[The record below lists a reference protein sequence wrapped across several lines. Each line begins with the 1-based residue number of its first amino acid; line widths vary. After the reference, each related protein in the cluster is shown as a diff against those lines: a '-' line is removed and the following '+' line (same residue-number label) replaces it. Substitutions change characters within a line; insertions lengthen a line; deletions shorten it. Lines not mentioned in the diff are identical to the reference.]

1 MNKTIIFTGGG
12 TAGHV
17 TPNLEIIPF
26 FINNGWNV
34 FYVGSKYGME
44 KEIVTKSDVRIKFL
58 PIHAGK
64 LRRYFSLQ
72 NVVDIF
78 LIGLGIIEAFIIIKK
93 YKPAIIFSKGGF
105 VSFPVVFAAWLN
117 MVPVLIHESDVTP
130 GLSNKLSGFFASKIF
145 STFSETSK
153 YTNNSKLEY
162 IGPIIRSGF
171 KNANYK
177 KGFEYCGFNKNI
189 PVILVMGGSL
199 GSENINKAIRRDL
212 NKLIN
217 NFQIVHICG
226 KRNVDK
232 NIKFDNYKQFEYIN
246 DQFPDVLAMSKLVV
260 ARAGSNSIFEFL
272 FMKKPMILIPLPPK
286 SSRGDQI
293 MNAKIFKEKGYC
305 EVINDE
311 DLENVSSDNV
321 IRVAY
326 KNKDYY
332 IKNMQNVNFSDNA
345 KKVYEF
351 ITKKLANKCKLNK

>member
-34 FYVGSKYGME
+34 FYVGSKCGME
-44 KEIVTKSDVRIKFL
+44 KEIVTKSNDRIEFL
-58 PIHAGK
+58 SIRAGK

-72 NVVDIF
+72 NIVDIF
-78 LIGLGIIEAFIIIKK
+78 SIGLGVIEAFIIIKK
-93 YKPAIIFSKGGF
+93 CKPDIVFSKGGF

-130 GLSNKLSGFFASKIF
+130 GLSNKLSGIFASKIF
-145 STFSETSK
+145 STFTETSK
-153 YTNNSKLEY
+153 YINNNKLEY

-177 KGFEYCGFNKNI
+177 KGYEYCGFNENM

-212 NKLIN
+212 NKLISD
-217 NFQIVHICG
+217 FQIVHICG
-226 KRNVDK
+226 KGNVDK
-232 NIKFDNYKQFEYIN
+232 SIKCDNYKQFEYIN
-246 DQFPDVLAMSKLVV
+246 DRFPDVLAISQLVV

-272 FMKKPMILIPLPPK
+272 FMKKPMILIPLPLK

-293 MNAKIFKEKGYC
+293 LNAKIFKEKGYC
-305 EVINDE
+305 EVIDDV
-311 DLENVSSDNV
+311 DLESISLENT
-321 IRVAY
+321 IKTIYR
-326 KNKDYY
+326 NKDHY
-332 IKNMQNVNFSDNA
+332 INNMQDVNFSDNA

-351 ITKKLANKCKLNK
+351 ITKKVQKM